1 MNGELFSKLKRFFPV
16 SGAIYLHFWQ
26 ICQNE
31 MSLWCL
37 IQCYQLSLSFWM
49 YLVVRCCNYHSQIKH
64 ISFPTSFLRQYY
76 YICSGHHEVYIIQ
89 PCWLPGY
96 VRKALA
102 YTAWKASKYGVFSG
116 PYFSAFGLNT
126 ESYSVSQYLSVF
138 NPNAGKYGPEKTPY
152 LDTSRSVS
160 NCNSAIIAFKLQISF
175 LFIFVFTLCE
185 NIHLFGSVSKKCSW
199 IKQSYGHYWPSG
211 IESKERFCVSCYRI
225 PYW

>member
-126 ESYSVSQYLSVF
+126 EIYFVNFRILSECGVNLRIQSEWVKIRTRKNSVF
-138 NPNAGKYGPEKTPY
+138 GNF
-152 LDTSRSVS
+152 SRSVIV
-160 NCNSAIIAFKLQISF
+160 NATFMTIYITC
-175 LFIFVFTLCE
+175 
-185 NIHLFGSVSKKCSW
+185 
-199 IKQSYGHYWPSG
+199 
-211 IESKERFCVSCYRI
+211 
-225 PYW
+225 